1 METRGL
7 RSVVSEKP
15 DLNKQVLYKV
25 LLQLQS

>member
-7 RSVVSEKP
+7 PSVINEKS